1 MSVLK
6 VKDSNNV
13 WKSITTIKGDKGDKG
28 QSSNQYEINQLNDLV
43 VFDKINFTENDFE
56 SGSWAYTSKV
66 SRASRLRSKMLYP
79 VKVGYKV
86 TFTNPSLKIY
96 FGIFE
101 ERTSSSYYGH
111 HGWLSPSQTSQEYV
125 IDRNGYMNIMVES
138 DDESV
143 ITINDYDCVITLID
157 ANPKPVVQTVT
168 VTGTTPTITGVENT
182 RYICGQV
189 STISIIPPSQGIIDV
204 IFTSGSTIA
213 VLTLPQTVM
222 MPDNFAIEANKIYE
236 INILDGIY
244 GAVTSWEVPL

>member
-1 MSVLK
+1 
-6 VKDSNNV
+6 
-13 WKSITTIKGDKGDKG
+13 
-28 QSSNQYEINQLNDLV
+28 
-43 VFDKINFTENDFE
+43 
-56 SGSWAYTSKV
+56 
-66 SRASRLRSKMLYP
+66 MLYP

-182 RYICGQV
+182 RYICG
-189 STISIIPPSQGIIDV
+189 
-204 IFTSGSTIA
+204 
-213 VLTLPQTVM
+213 
-222 MPDNFAIEANKIYE
+222 
-236 INILDGIY
+236 
-244 GAVTSWEVPL
+244 